1 MGWRDSLGEWGFN
14 KWNVRKFLD
23 QNLLCFWKISENPL
37 LALKGQL
44 VDFFFPLLSPYCIS
58 AAPRQASNKSKWL
71 FLRQKHLC
79 DLWEH
84 SNPNN
89 QAGSQVAQTTG
100 KQSQYLRGLS
110 SASEAKLSRI
120 LFFSWENQRQTTLR
134 RPTSSKYFPTK
145 IKAHYQKNYDFSFT
159 YQNVHHSKCTQ
170 WKQWFCHKK
179 YENSHYLL
187 SALLHICVL
196 LLRIYQPNK
205 YMNMLSKS

>member
-120 LFFSWENQRQTTLR
+120 LFFSWENQRQTTLH

-145 IKAHYQKNYDFSFT
+145 IKAHYQKNYMIFLLPTKMYTTPNALNESNGSATRNMRTVTTF
-159 YQNVHHSKCTQ
+159 YQ
-170 WKQWFCHKK
+170 
-179 YENSHYLL
+179 HYYTFV
-187 SALLHICVL
+187 S
-196 LLRIYQPNK
+196 YF
-205 YMNMLSKS
+205 

>member
-1 MGWRDSLGEWGFN
+1 MGWRDSLGEWGFS

-110 SASEAKLSRI
+110 SASEAKLSRT

-145 IKAHYQKNYDFSFT
+145 IKAHYQKNHMIFLLPTKMYTTPNALNESNGSATRNMRTVTTF
-159 YQNVHHSKCTQ
+159 YQ
-170 WKQWFCHKK
+170 
-179 YENSHYLL
+179 HYYTFV
-187 SALLHICVL
+187 S
-196 LLRIYQPNK
+196 YF
-205 YMNMLSKS
+205 

>member
-1 MGWRDSLGEWGFN
+1 MGWRDSLGEWGFS

-145 IKAHYQKNYDFSFT
+145 IKAHYQKNYMIFLLPTKMYTTPNALNESNGSATRNMRTVTTF
-159 YQNVHHSKCTQ
+159 YQ
-170 WKQWFCHKK
+170 
-179 YENSHYLL
+179 HYYTFV
-187 SALLHICVL
+187 S
-196 LLRIYQPNK
+196 YF
-205 YMNMLSKS
+205 

>member
-145 IKAHYQKNYDFSFT
+145 IKAHYQKNYMIFLLPTKMYTTPNALNESNGSATRNMRTVTTF
-159 YQNVHHSKCTQ
+159 YQ
-170 WKQWFCHKK
+170 
-179 YENSHYLL
+179 HYYTFV
-187 SALLHICVL
+187 S
-196 LLRIYQPNK
+196 YF
-205 YMNMLSKS
+205 

>member
-44 VDFFFPLLSPYCIS
+44 VDFFFPLLSHYCIS

-100 KQSQYLRGLS
+100 KQSQYLRDLS

-134 RPTSSKYFPTK
+134 GPTSSKYFPTK
-145 IKAHYQKNYDFSFT
+145 IKAHYQKNHMIF
-159 YQNVHHSKCTQ
+159 
-170 WKQWFCHKK
+170 
-179 YENSHYLL
+179 LL
-187 SALLHICVL
+187 
-196 LLRIYQPNK
+196 PT
-205 YMNMLSKS
+205 

>member
-110 SASEAKLSRI
+110 SASEAKLSRT

-145 IKAHYQKNYDFSFT
+145 IKAHYQKNHMIFLLPTKMYTTPNALNESNGSATRNMRTVTTF
-159 YQNVHHSKCTQ
+159 YQ
-170 WKQWFCHKK
+170 
-179 YENSHYLL
+179 HYYTFV
-187 SALLHICVL
+187 S
-196 LLRIYQPNK
+196 YF
-205 YMNMLSKS
+205 

>member
-120 LFFSWENQRQTTLR
+120 LFFFHE
-134 RPTSSKYFPTK
+134 K
-145 IKAHYQKNYDFSFT
+145 IKDKPPYADQQVQSIFLLKLRHIIRKIIWFFFYLP
-159 YQNVHHSKCTQ
+159 KCTPLQ
-170 WKQWFCHKK
+170 MHPMKAMVLPQEIWEQSLPFISIITHLCLTFK
-179 YENSHYLL
+179 NL
-187 SALLHICVL
+187 SAKQ
-196 LLRIYQPNK
+196 IYEHAF
-205 YMNMLSKS
+205 